1 MLKLE
6 FERYF
11 LDKPEP
17 FEAIFVLEQTP
28 LAAVQQDRLKRKY
41 PWIGRAVSAP
51 VTVTLGTQAWE

>member
-1 MLKLE
+1 MLMLE

-17 FEAIFVLEQTP
+17 IQAIMVFEQTP
-28 LAAVQQDRLKRKY
+28 IAPVEKDRLKLEN

-51 VTVTLGTQAWE
+51 VTITLGKQAWE